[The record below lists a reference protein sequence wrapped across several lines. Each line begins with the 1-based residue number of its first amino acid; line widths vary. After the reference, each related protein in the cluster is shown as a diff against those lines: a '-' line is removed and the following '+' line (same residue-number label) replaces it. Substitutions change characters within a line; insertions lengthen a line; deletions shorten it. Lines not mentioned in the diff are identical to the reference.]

1 MRMGEIEMKESSP
14 SDIVTLTM
22 LSVDD
27 DLIILGEASSTAI
40 STLPGL
46 LLEKNL
52 LPTRLGFRLKFSW
65 AASLK
70 GAIVRSNSC
79 DTSSIQNCTLS
90 KRGFERF
97 RTIDGISTSVTT
109 VAERLLFCPDGR
121 GGFCDSLIKPSR
133 LEGGAS
139 PWKRM

>member
-1 MRMGEIEMKESSP
+1 MKESSP
-14 SDIVTLTM
+14 SDIVTWTM

-52 LPTRLGFRLKFSW
+52 LPTRLGFRLKFSR
-65 AASLK
+65 AASLEG

-90 KRGFERF
+90 KSGFERF
-97 RTIDGISTSVTT
+97 RTIDGISISVTT
-109 VAERLLFCPDGR
+109 VAERLLFFPDGR